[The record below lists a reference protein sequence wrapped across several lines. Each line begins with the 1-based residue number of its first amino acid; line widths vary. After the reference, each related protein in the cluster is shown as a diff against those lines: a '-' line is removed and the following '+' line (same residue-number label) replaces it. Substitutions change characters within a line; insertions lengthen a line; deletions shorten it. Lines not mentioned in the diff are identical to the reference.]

1 MNRISEQI
9 QSGAKSFLW
18 TEYKALALYCVV
30 VTVVLVLLYS
40 VEPPTGSRLDGVRY
54 GCAFLTGAALSAFTG
69 WAGMRVATDANV
81 RTAQAAKEEGLGVAL
96 RVAFTGGSVMAFM
109 VVGYGLAGLS
119 LLYGIMM
126 VTYDPDGR
134 GSLAHSSTKFIYAA
148 ETMAGFG
155 FGASSIALFAR
166 VAGGIYTKAADV
178 GADLVG
184 TCVSSKPQR
193 HALCVCV
200 CVLLRTVCATTTH
213 VFFGLLLDI
222 M

>member
-81 RTAQAAKEEGLGVAL
+81 RTAQAAKESEGKVHDAL
-96 RVAFTGGSVMAFM
+96 HNVGHELREAFEN
-109 VVGYGLAGLS
+109 
-119 LLYGIMM
+119 I
-126 VTYDPDGR
+126 
-134 GSLAHSSTKFIYAA
+134 K
-148 ETMAGFG
+148 
-155 FGASSIALFAR
+155 
-166 VAGGIYTKAADV
+166 KA
-178 GADLVG
+178 
-184 TCVSSKPQR
+184 CS
-193 HALCVCV
+193 
-200 CVLLRTVCATTTH
+200 
-213 VFFGLLLDI
+213 
-222 M
+222 